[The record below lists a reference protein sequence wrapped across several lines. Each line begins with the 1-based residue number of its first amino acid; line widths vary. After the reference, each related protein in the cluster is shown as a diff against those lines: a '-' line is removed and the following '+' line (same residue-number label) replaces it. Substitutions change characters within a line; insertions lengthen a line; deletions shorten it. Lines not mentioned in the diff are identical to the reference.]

1 MDNCSIDRASLFG
14 YILTRGG
21 GHGAGGAQPPQMILQ
36 NKADRAYAR
45 EAQRWEG
52 IEAKFE
58 YEQTAAADKLAQDAP
73 HRNKG
78 SVPYNLVS
86 LKPVR
91 CSPVPSFLLLLSLC
105 VHTHTHTHTH
115 L

>member
-1 MDNCSIDRASLFG
+1 
-14 YILTRGG
+14 
-21 GHGAGGAQPPQMILQ
+21 MIQQ

-91 CSPVPSFLLLLSLC
+91 CSPVLSCSCSLLRI
-105 VHTHTHTHTH
+105 HTHTHTHTH
-115 L
+115 LQRDSDQSSIDRMRILG